1 MLTDLMGPEFR
12 PGTEMACPCP
22 MTSGVSRGKPH
33 GEPWLEATERL
44 DGSHVWCLGFEAS
57 QVRTAELSAP

>member
-22 MTSGVSRGKPH
+22 MIPRVSAGTLEGHSGYN
-33 GEPWLEATERL
+33 
-44 DGSHVWCLGFEAS
+44 
-57 QVRTAELSAP
+57 QTANHAGHCW